1 MSVSMSITQRN
12 TEETSKMKNK
22 IKVYRAMHD
31 LTQDNLAH
39 ALGVTRQTI
48 LAIEKGRYDPSL
60 ELAFKMARYFN
71 TTVEELFVYEPNG

>member
-1 MSVSMSITQRN
+1 
-12 TEETSKMKNK
+12 
-22 IKVYRAMHD
+22 MHD

-71 TTVEELFVYEPNG
+71 TTVEELFVYEPNE